1 MSRKPRAIASS
12 FLTLIFWIALTV
24 GVLLIVF
31 RILVSMGMK
40 PPVHSYVVQSG
51 SMEPSIMT
59 GDVILIR
66 DQPSYGISDVVTFH
80 DEKKRVVTHRI
91 VEKSGDG
98 DQIVFLTKGDA
109 NRSID
114 IEKIPATAIMGKVTM
129 SIPKL
134 GFAVNFAKSTLGII
148 LLVIVPATIIIY
160 DELSIIASSY
170 KRR

>member
-1 MSRKPRAIASS
+1 MSRKPHSIAGS

-40 PPVHSYVVQSG
+40 PPVRSYVVQSG

-66 DQPSYGISDVVTFH
+66 DQPSYDISDVVTFH

-98 DQIVFLTKGDA
+98 AQTAFLTKGDA

-114 IEKIPATAIMGKVTM
+114 IEQIPATAIMGKVTM